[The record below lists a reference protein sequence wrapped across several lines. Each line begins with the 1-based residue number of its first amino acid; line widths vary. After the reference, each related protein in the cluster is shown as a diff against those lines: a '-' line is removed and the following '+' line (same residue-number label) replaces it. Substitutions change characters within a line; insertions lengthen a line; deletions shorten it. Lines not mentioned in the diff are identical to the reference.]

1 MARERRVLCMPMTLD
16 EDDGT
21 KVSIGMPWYIPSSHC
36 I

>member
-1 MARERRVLCMPMTLD
+1 MPMTLD